1 MVFQKTEN
9 LKATSRMIQDECDE
23 NSKNDLENDLLL
35 SKYGHQSVS
44 KPEDGLSANL
54 SHLRGTE
61 FGVSLRHKRL

>member
-1 MVFQKTEN
+1 
-9 LKATSRMIQDECDE
+9 MIQDECDE